1 MKKLILP
8 VVAMLLC
15 MTACKKEENGILRL
29 EVEHYNSDAK
39 MHIDSEDF
47 AVWDNNDVVYLN
59 GQETA
64 VSISGTTA
72 TIAVP
77 EGVSAPYYAS
87 YPYQATSAN
96 GSYTI
101 TLPAEQTYRKNTD
114 GQQILDAPMAAYS
127 ADGNKLKFRNICSI
141 LALKVIPSSSA
152 TTKVLRIEVSANQP
166 LWGDISFQNDL
177 NSDPYTLSS
186 CTNGGNT
193 VTLMCNN
200 ENVPSTGKIF
210 NIALPE
216 VSDATFTIK
225 VYTEENFDIY
235 SYTRTQSGSISFDKN
250 TIHEVPFTLN
260 TDERTSLGLFSIDD
274 ISGYYY
280 YYVSFAPGNYQ
291 YYNISGSNASD
302 PWTYKTSQSY
312 SDCDLFAWNSDRLG
326 GRSIYGPDGYQGGG
340 RTGCGSY
347 DAGEYSYLLG
357 KDEWQYVFCSRTNS
371 LSFNGTGMYQVLWV
385 RANVNNLNGVI
396 LFPDGNVTL
405 TVVGKNLSATAT
417 DYTTNTFTADEWNN
431 VFKPAGCVF
440 LPALG
445 YRYNGELSAFGE
457 NCCYWSS
464 TGIIPSSPTA
474 IGNACRVRVKSSD
487 DPSFGN
493 VSRTNCFPVRL
504 AKER

>member
-39 MHIDSEDF
+39 MHLGDDDF

-72 TIAVP
+72 TIAIP

-87 YPYQATSAN
+87 YPYQATFAN

-101 TLPAEQTYRKNTD
+101 TLPAEQTYRKNTA
-114 GQQILDAPMAAYS
+114 GQQIVDAPMAAYS

-200 ENVPSTGKIF
+200 ETVPSTGKIF
-210 NIALPE
+210 NIALPVVE
-216 VSDATFTIK
+216 NTTFAIK
-225 VYTEENFDIY
+225 VYTEEDFDIY

-260 TDERTSLGLFSIDD
+260 TDERTSLGLFSIYSS
-274 ISGYYY
+274 ISGF
-280 YYVSFAPGNYQ
+280 YVSFAPGNYQ
-291 YYNISGSNASD
+291 YSNISGSNASD
-302 PWTYKTSQSY
+302 PWTYKTSQSLN
-312 SDCDLFAWNSDRLG
+312 DCDLFAWNSDMMG
-326 GRSIYGPDGYQGGG
+326 GRSVYDDEGYKGNNRSFEDYGEEG
-340 RTGCGSY
+340 
-347 DAGEYSYLLG
+347 YSYLLL
-357 KDEWQYVFCSRTNS
+357 KEEWTYVFNSRTNS
-371 LSFNGTGMYQVLWV
+371 LSFNGTDMDQVLWV

-417 DYTTNTFTADEWNN
+417 GYTTNTFTADEWNN

-445 YRYNGELSAFGE
+445 YRYDGELKNFGE

-464 TGIIPSSPTA
+464 SRNGSTTA
-474 IGNACRVRVKSSD
+474 YRVKVTSST
-487 DPSFGN
+487 DPSLGSVN
-493 VSRTNCFPVRL
+493 RTNCFPVRL
-504 AKER
+504 AKDRN